1 MARNNGNIGTVSM
14 NLTLNTNSFNNSL
27 NGVQRNVGSIA
38 SGFSKVQAVGIAAFT
53 AITAAAVKFGK
64 DSLSAFSKAEQGAM
78 KLYATLSGQGINF
91 NSADSFIDKFVEDGL
106 VELDKAQEAYANLAQ
121 MGMDTSQIEKMMQVM
136 KDSAS
141 VGRQAGYT
149 IGDAMATA
157 TEGMKQGLSNKTDNV
172 GITTNLSQMEDE
184 YKKLYGIV
192 GDLTQEQKNQ
202 AYVNGFL
209 KEGAKYTGTA
219 AKMTQTYTG
228 TVSAL
233 STQFNNLKVNM
244 GSVLSHVVQPIIQ
257 GLTIII
263 TKLNNVVK
271 AWANTLNTIFKTK
284 TPKDFFTDASNQ
296 TKDISETVSEGTT
309 SIGESASNAAKKIT
323 RAVAPFDKL
332 NKIADTS
339 SSSGSS
345 SGGSSSPS
353 SSSSQEEVKN
363 TSKESD
369 GLSKKISHL
378 KELWNKGW
386 NSNFKADTTKLK
398 TNIDRLKN
406 DLKGIFTNKE
416 LQNAMA
422 NFGDTFIESLGGIAG
437 GIASIGT
444 SISILLTGGI
454 ANALEK
460 NKTNIIKWFTDILKE
475 ASSFINQ
482 IKEYIGAIADI
493 FTVFEGIN
501 AENVFGDLISIVGNI
516 FGTITGLCSRFVTDI
531 TTLVTQPIIDNVDKI
546 KIALDSFLGSFSNIT
561 SGLNTLI
568 TNLGQDLIS
577 LYDEHIRPVFE
588 ALTSSFSEWFGI
600 ILDGYNKYI
609 APVIEKLSQKSQALM
624 EKLSPILT
632 TLKDAIGDIIDI
644 IKIIWQTYLS
654 PFISWILK
662 HIMPVLG
669 TLLNVLGSVALF
681 LADKFVDAIGFAVD
695 AIKGIT
701 GFLKDLVSI
710 TATVFNKF
718 IKLKDGIVGAFK
730 SIPDAI
736 KGAINSVI
744 SLVNKMIDS
753 INKISIDIP
762 SLTGGDSKHIGFNIQ
777 HIPALAN
784 GGYVGPNSPQLVQ
797 IGDNRR
803 YGELVANDKQLDGLG
818 NKIING
824 VVSALH
830 NVSGNNPIYLTVQLG
845 DEDITDIV
853 ATSLNRYSKR
863 TGKKIM

>member
-38 SGFSKVQAVGIAAFT
+38 SGFSKVQAAGIAAFT
-53 AITAAAVKFGK
+53 AITAAAVKIGK

-228 TVSAL
+228 SVSAL

-475 ASSFINQ
+475 ESSFINQ

-493 FTVFEGIN
+493 FTVFEGVN

-531 TTLVTQPIIDNVDKI
+531 TTLVTQPIIDNIDKI

-609 APVIEKLSQKSQALM
+609 APVIEKLSQKSQVLM

-718 IKLKDGIVGAFK
+718 IELKDGIVGAFK

-824 VVSALH
+824 VVGALN